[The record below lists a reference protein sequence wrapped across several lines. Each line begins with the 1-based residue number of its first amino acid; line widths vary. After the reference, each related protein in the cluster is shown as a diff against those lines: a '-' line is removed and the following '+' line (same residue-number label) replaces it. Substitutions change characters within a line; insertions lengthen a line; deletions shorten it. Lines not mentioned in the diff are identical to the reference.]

1 MAAVLVLGAPP
12 GEGLV
17 AAEPAG
23 LVLIVRTIAAVLPE
37 KRAAAVRTTAAVRP
51 RPSASCPSRWRPLLV
66 VDISNFLLLA
76 LGPDDGQTPR
86 NGNNLHLSVATHR
99 CVDRSVATRGRLPDV
114 EHSFATVGA
123 ADDRDRTP
131 WGVCQWSRLASDPT
145 APAKGRR
152 WA

>member
-1 MAAVLVLGAPP
+1 MGTASVVVASQAGRVDTAAAGVPWPTVLVLGAPP

-76 LGPDDGQTPR
+76 LGPDDGQTPEMVTTCTCR
-86 NGNNLHLSVATHR
+86 
-99 CVDRSVATRGRLPDV
+99 
-114 EHSFATVGA
+114 
-123 ADDRDRTP
+123 
-131 WGVCQWSRLASDPT
+131 
-145 APAKGRR
+145 
-152 WA
+152 